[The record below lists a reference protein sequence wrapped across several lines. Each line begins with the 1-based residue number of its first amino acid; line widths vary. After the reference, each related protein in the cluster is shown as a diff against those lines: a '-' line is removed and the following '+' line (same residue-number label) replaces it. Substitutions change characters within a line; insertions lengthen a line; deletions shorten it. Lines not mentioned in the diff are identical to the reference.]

1 MSWKTKRVGVA
12 ECVMCFP
19 EVPTKQRP
27 KFDTKRFRTYTPDK
41 TRHAEKSI
49 KRQWEAAVGDRWKD
63 FATEVRVFI
72 EVQRPLAKSNPKYWA
87 GRPDLMKPDADNLAK
102 VICDSLN
109 GLAYRDDCQITQ
121 LGVTFDPRTPYSD
134 ECLIRVR
141 VEYYSERYEKEA
153 KLAPPPS
160 RPISSST
167 PAREGP
173 RTFSSRFSPRRR
185 ASTTPS
191 SSPADG
197 HADHRDRAAGTRP
210 RRVQEYEVEPLPLD
224 DEPIERPANVD
235 AETGEIYDPI
245 DDEARM
251 LGEGSN

>member
-141 VEYYSERYEKEA
+141 VEYYIERYEKEA
-153 KLAPPPS
+153 
-160 RPISSST
+160 
-167 PAREGP
+167 G
-173 RTFSSRFSPRRR
+173 
-185 ASTTPS
+185 
-191 SSPADG
+191 
-197 HADHRDRAAGTRP
+197 
-210 RRVQEYEVEPLPLD
+210 
-224 DEPIERPANVD
+224 
-235 AETGEIYDPI
+235 
-245 DDEARM
+245 
-251 LGEGSN
+251 

>member
-1 MSWKTKRVGVA
+1 MRKMPSPDNQMALTGLDPKGCQRMEDARAWVKAHPVEFGWYKDNARAECARTHDGGAPMSWKTKRVGVA

-141 VEYYSERYEKEA
+141 VEYHSEKYEKEA
-153 KLAPPPS
+153 
-160 RPISSST
+160 R
-167 PAREGP
+167 
-173 RTFSSRFSPRRR
+173 
-185 ASTTPS
+185 
-191 SSPADG
+191 
-197 HADHRDRAAGTRP
+197 
-210 RRVQEYEVEPLPLD
+210 
-224 DEPIERPANVD
+224 
-235 AETGEIYDPI
+235 
-245 DDEARM
+245 
-251 LGEGSN
+251 